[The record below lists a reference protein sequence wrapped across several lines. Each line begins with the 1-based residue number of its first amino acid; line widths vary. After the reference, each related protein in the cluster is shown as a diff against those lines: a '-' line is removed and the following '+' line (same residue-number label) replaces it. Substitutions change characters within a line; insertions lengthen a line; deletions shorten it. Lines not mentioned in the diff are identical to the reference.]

1 MTNALF
7 LFYDGKIIRSDKVF
21 ISPNNRSFR
30 YGDGFFETIKLVNG
44 AILHEKLHL
53 ERLFHS
59 LLVLQFIPPNY
70 FNADYI
76 LQSIHNLVQKNQH
89 QSTARVRVTIFRGEG
104 GIYDQQNH
112 FPHLIIQSW
121 ELNPSNN
128 KLNENGLDIGI
139 FKLAVKS
146 ADHYSCLKTNNYLPY
161 VMGALWAKE
170 HHLNDAILLNS
181 AGNIA
186 DATIANVFIVSD
198 GIIKTPSLSEGP
210 VDGVMRKFL
219 INQLKNNQFTVEEGV
234 VSVEELYHAN
244 EIWLTNAIYGI
255 RWVKQFGDRNYSNQV
270 ACKIYNQFL

>member
-7 LFYDGKIIRSDKVF
+7 LFYDGKIIRSDKLF

-44 AILHEKLHL
+44 TILNEKLHM

-70 FNADYI
+70 FNVDYI

-89 QSTARVRVTIFRGEG
+89 HILARIRITIFRGEG

-146 ADHYSCLKTNNYLPY
+146 ADHYSSLKTNNYLPY

-170 HHLNDAILLNS
+170 HHLNDAILLNA

-219 INQLKNNQFTVEEGV
+219 IDQLKNNQFEVEEGV
-234 VSVEELYHAN
+234 VSVEELQHAN

-255 RWVKQFGDRNYSNQV
+255 RWVKQFGDINYSNQV
-270 ACKIYNQFL
+270 ALRIFNQFL

>member
-7 LFYDGKIIRSDKVF
+7 LLYDGKIIRSDKLF

-44 AILHEKLHL
+44 TILHEKLHM

-70 FNADYI
+70 FNVDYI

-89 QSTARVRVTIFRGEG
+89 HILARIRITIFRGEG

-146 ADHYSCLKTNNYLPY
+146 ADHYSSLKTNNYLPY

-170 HHLNDAILLNS
+170 HHLNDAILLNA

-219 INQLKNNQFTVEEGV
+219 IDQLKNNQFEVEEGV
-234 VSVEELYHAN
+234 VSVEELQHAN

-255 RWVKQFGDRNYSNQV
+255 RWVKQFGDINYSNQV
-270 ACKIYNQFL
+270 ALRIFNQFL